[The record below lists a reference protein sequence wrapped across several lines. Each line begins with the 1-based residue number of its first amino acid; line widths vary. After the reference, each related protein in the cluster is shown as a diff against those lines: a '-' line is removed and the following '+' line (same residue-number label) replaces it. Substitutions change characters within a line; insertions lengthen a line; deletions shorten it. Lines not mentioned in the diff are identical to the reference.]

1 MLICLPLNE
10 RNCLNVR
17 IHQIFV
23 SLAVISHISNLI
35 FTQGFEGK
43 EDTKTR

>member
-10 RNCLNVR
+10 RNWLNVR

-23 SLAVISHISNLI
+23 SLTVISYISNLI
-35 FTQGFEGK
+35 FTHGFEGK